1 MCCSIGGYLI
11 AIIVMAKIYN
21 DGKVARMKILF
32 FGCLYF
38 KQWIIIALDAYK
50 KKQTNETSVPSMVS
64 LPFELNLC
72 FAKIFWYLIKI
83 ISFLCSMCTLVG
95 AFPGRKEKNKI
106 NLLNNNNKIE

>member
-1 MCCSIGGYLI
+1 
-11 AIIVMAKIYN
+11 
-21 DGKVARMKILF
+21 
-32 FGCLYF
+32 
-38 KQWIIIALDAYK
+38 
-50 KKQTNETSVPSMVS
+50 MVS